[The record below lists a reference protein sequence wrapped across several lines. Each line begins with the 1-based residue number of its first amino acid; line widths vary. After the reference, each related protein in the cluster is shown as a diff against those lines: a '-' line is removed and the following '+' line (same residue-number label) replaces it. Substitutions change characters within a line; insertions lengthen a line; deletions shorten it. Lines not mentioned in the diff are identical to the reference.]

1 MKKKILSGFLAC
13 VLALALAA
21 AIAVP
26 ARAASSLTADH
37 YEDAVGGQAG
47 CTATFTL
54 DVGNTSCCYYLQAWS
69 RNMLCTT
76 KWGEQYGTSWPLY
89 VTIADAYSSGTSDI
103 MVTLRNASDDSVLAS
118 VVLQVQILGEEKP
131 EGFSNFIYGDPDM
144 RFRDVTDITAWYYN
158 GIAATCAMGLVKGES
173 DTYFNRTGTVTLAEA
188 VTMAARLHSIYYNDG
203 ASFTQGTPWY
213 QVYVNYAKQNGILKK
228 DYGNYNRVATRGEF
242 AEIFAA
248 ALPEE
253 ALAAR
258 NDVYMGQIP
267 DVPGSRSD
275 AAAIYTLYRA
285 GILTGNDAQGTY
297 APDSSITRQEMA
309 TLAARMALLYL
320 RKSFF
325 LKS

>member
-1 MKKKILSGFLAC
+1 M
-13 VLALALAA
+13 
-21 AIAVP
+21 
-26 ARAASSLTADH
+26 
-37 YEDAVGGQAG
+37 
-47 CTATFTL
+47 
-54 DVGNTSCCYYLQAWS
+54 
-69 RNMLCTT
+69 
-76 KWGEQYGTSWPLY
+76 
-89 VTIADAYSSGTSDI
+89 
-103 MVTLRNASDDSVLAS
+103 
-118 VVLQVQILGEEKP
+118 
-131 EGFSNFIYGDPDM
+131 
-144 RFRDVTDITAWYYN
+144 
-158 GIAATCAMGLVKGES
+158 
-173 DTYFNRTGTVTLAEA
+173 
-188 VTMAARLHSIYYNDG
+188 
-203 ASFTQGTPWY
+203 
-213 QVYVNYAKQNGILKK
+213 
-228 DYGNYNRVATRGEF
+228 ATRGEF